1 MARFHLPPAM
11 ILRLSIFLAILTAG
25 SVRADSEG
33 PPIRTFT
40 ETKVMSDETRLVVQL
55 LETVHYNNEQ
65 MEQKAFRTL
74 LTDYMA
80 QLDTHRLFFLDSDR
94 SFFLNTYGKSLGN
107 DLREKGSLEAPFHIY
122 ATYHARAT
130 ERIDW
135 ILEQLEGPFE
145 FASENSHL
153 VVRTSGEADEDGTPP
168 AVLPTEFDFDVDEDY
183 VFDRSE
189 VDWPTDGSQADDLW
203 RRRIK
208 FELIENLLNDKPVEE
223 SREIVHQRYERL
235 AKNLDEIGESEIQEL
250 FLSTLARMYDP
261 HSTFFSA
268 DTLEDFSISMRLSLV
283 GIGALLAHEDGYCVI
298 KELIPGGPASL
309 SKQLNPN
316 DRIVEVAQG
325 SKEPIDVIGMNLRKV
340 VNLIRGDKGTE
351 VRLTVLPA
359 DAADS
364 SVRKTIALQRDVVQ
378 LNASRAS
385 AEIIEVPG
393 PDKTV
398 AIGVIDVPSFYGP
411 VEEVDLSEKDR
422 KSATQDVE
430 ELLVK
435 LTQAGVA
442 GVVLDLRT
450 NGGGLLSEAVDMTGL
465 FIRQGPVVQVR
476 DSNGQIYVKPDL
488 DPKIAYD
495 GPLMVL
501 TSRFS
506 ASASEIVA
514 GALQN
519 YGRALII
526 GNSSTHGKGTVQA
539 VLEMKAFIPRQ
550 FFADSQKTG
559 AAKLTVQKFYLP
571 NGFSTQNKGV
581 IPDLSLPS
589 IDDYLPIGESDL
601 PNAMAWDTIRPAR
614 FNGFNVRPELLNDL
628 KTHSLGRQNSLE
640 EFQFLHRRIDWFREK
655 QEEKAISLNLETR
668 RTQKVIDEAFREEMD
683 AEQAKLAAHNFTS
696 SEVLLNS
703 VMKDKVSEASGT
715 DAQEEVTVAAN
726 GTEEATAA
734 EDDEG
739 PPAFDIHL
747 RESLRI
753 LVDALDESR
762 NPDDWIETETLT
774 AHSATAPK
782 SPATLR

>member
-1 MARFHLPPAM
+1 M
-11 ILRLSIFLAILTAG
+11 ILRLSIILVLIVLSYAHAEEAP
-25 SVRADSEG
+25 VRN
-33 PPIRTFT
+33 FT

-55 LETVHYNNEQ
+55 LETVHYKNEQ
-65 MEQKAFRTL
+65 MEQKAFQTL

-80 QLDTHRLFFLDSDR
+80 QLDTHHLFFLDSDR
-94 SFFLNTYGKSLGN
+94 DYFLKTYARSIGN
-107 DLREKGSLEAPFHIY
+107 ELRENGSLEAPFRIY
-122 ATYHARAT
+122 ATYHARAV

-135 ILEQLEGPFE
+135 ILSQLDGPFAFPE
-145 FASENSHL
+145 DGSHR
-153 VVRTSGEADEDGTPP
+153 VVRPEGAAAD
-168 AVLPTEFDFDVDEDY
+168 AIAFDFDTAEEY
-183 VFDRSE
+183 IFDRSE
-189 VDWPTDGSQADDLW
+189 AEWPLTSEQSDDLW

-208 FELIENLLNDKPVEE
+208 FELLEDLLNEKTIEE
-223 SREIVHQRYERL
+223 SRDTVRKRYERL

-283 GIGALLAHEDGYCVI
+283 GIGALLANEDGYCVI
-298 KELIPGGPASL
+298 KELIPGGPAFL
-309 SKQLNPN
+309 SKQLKPN
-316 DRIVEVAQG
+316 DKIVEVAQG
-325 SKEPIDVIGMNLRKV
+325 SGESTDVIGMNLRKV

-351 VRLTVLPA
+351 VRLTVLPG
-359 DAADS
+359 DATDS
-364 SVRKTIALQRDVVQ
+364 SVRKTVALQRDVVQ

-393 PDKTV
+393 PSGPV
-398 AIGVIDVPSFYGP
+398 SVGVIDVPSFYGP
-411 VEEVDLSEKDR
+411 VEEEDLKEEDR
-422 KSATQDVE
+422 RSATQDVE
-430 ELLVK
+430 ELLGK
-435 LTQAGVA
+435 LEVA
-442 GVVLDLRT
+442 GVEGIILDLRQ

-488 DPKIAYD
+488 DPKIAYN
-495 GPLMVL
+495 GPLLVL

-526 GNSSTHGKGTVQA
+526 GDSSTHGKGTVQA
-539 VLEMKAFIPRQ
+539 VLEMKSFIPRQ
-550 FFADSQKTG
+550 YFSDAQKTG

-581 IPDLSLPS
+581 IPDVALPS

-614 FNGFNVRPELLNDL
+614 FSGFSLRPDLLTSL
-628 KTHSLGRQNSLE
+628 KEHSTERQNSLE
-640 EFQFLHRRIDWFREK
+640 EFQFLNRRINWFRAK
-655 QEEKAISLNLETR
+655 QDEKAISLNLETR

-683 AEQAKLAAHNFTS
+683 AEQTKLADLNYPST
-696 SEVLLNS
+696 EVLLDS
-703 VMKDKVSEASGT
+703 VIKDKDSEST
-715 DAQEEVTVAAN
+715 EVAAVVSPDLQ
-726 GTEEATAA
+726 T
-734 EDDEG
+734 DDESG
-739 PPAFDIHL
+739 DGSTADEDKSPPAFDIHL

-753 LVDALDESR
+753 LVDALGSSR
-762 NPDDWIETETLT
+762 NPEDWVQVETLT
-774 AHSATAPK
+774 AQRETIPSAA
-782 SPATLR
+782 LR